1 MPMPPPK
8 PHTGMCQDRL
18 QLPAFEARLAGVP
31 PIGNPGRHLVS
42 LRTPHT
48 LPPRHTQLNVGGCLR
63 PHRPA
68 VGIAWGCHHGDHPR
82 GPAQAGGSRPVSVH
96 PGADVDPGRP
106 HGGAGAEASRGV
118 RTASTG
124 ATAGARRGRLPLPR
138 WPSPSARCSHAPDGS
153 GARSNG
159 TSLLTRVED
168 EPPSPVT
175 RRVRDVVPDNPAGQ
189 VATRRS
195 SPPHC
200 APPTSAWVTFLGA
213 RSPDP
218 LRPSFRVPRWLGCG
232 HPAGIRCRAAA
243 AGTPGDASSGPHRR
257 G

>member
-1 MPMPPPK
+1 MPSLAAARAP
-8 PHTGMCQDRL
+8 RL
-18 QLPAFEARLAGVP
+18 RGPARGVP
-31 PIGNPGRHLVS
+31 PIGSPGRHLVS
-42 LRTPHT
+42 PRTPGT
-48 LPPRHTQLNVGGCLR
+48 RPPRILVPDVGGCLR
-63 PHRPA
+63 PHLPT
-68 VGIAWGCHHGDHPR
+68 VGMARGCHHGDHPR
-82 GPAQAGGSRPVSVH
+82 GPAQAGGGRPVSVH
-96 PGADVDPGRP
+96 PGADVDPSRP

-118 RTASTG
+118 RTSSTG
-124 ATAGARRGRLPLPR
+124 ATSGARRGRLSLPR

-168 EPPSPVT
+168 EPPRPVT
-175 RRVRDVVPDNPAGQ
+175 RRVRDVVLDDPAGQ

-195 SPPHC
+195 TPPHC
-200 APPTSAWVTFLGA
+200 APPTSARVFLGA

-232 HPAGIRCRAAA
+232 PSAGIRRRASPD
-243 AGTPGDASSGPHRR
+243 GTPGNASSGPHRR